1 MRDDGEIV
9 RAVIG
14 GRTELFAELVDRH
27 AAAVF
32 RLVRAAVRQ
41 EADAEDIAQEV
52 FLASYRALRRLR
64 DPSRF
69 RSHLLAI
76 ATRKVVDYIRRRR
89 RRAEPQP
96 LLEEPAAPAR
106 PPHSSKMEAV
116 DAVVDRLD
124 ARARLVFALRHHEG
138 LPCRRIARLLEVAE
152 GTIYSRLSRIHA
164 AIRKAVEVTE
174 R

>member
-9 RAVIG
+9 RAVVQ

-32 RLVRAAVRQ
+32 RLVRAAVCQ
-41 EADAEDIAQEV
+41 QADAEDIAQEV
-52 FLASYRALRRLR
+52 FLASYRALGRLR
-64 DPSRF
+64 EPSRF
-69 RSHLLAI
+69 RAHLLAI
-76 ATRKVVDYIRRRR
+76 AARKVADYIRRRR

-96 LLEEPAAPAR
+96 LVEEPAAPAA
-106 PPHSSKMEAV
+106 PAPSSKVAAV
-116 DAVVDRLD
+116 EAVVDRLD
-124 ARARLVFALRHHEG
+124 ARSRLVFALRHHEG
-138 LPCRRIARLLEVAE
+138 LPCRRIARLLDVAE

-164 AIRKAVEVTE
+164 AIRRAVEVAE